1 MGLNDLSS
9 RQEPAA
15 GYRLAGWILCGLL
28 LLAVPLS
35 AQEPRQDVIRSLKEW
50 PIYSSPTIGR
60 STEKIVHSP
69 DLIPLWIK
77 ALTSDEL
84 DLQRQA
90 ADTIVIARRQEMEG
104 LEEMLPGL
112 MEILTQ
118 PEPHPTVLA
127 AVCRAIIAL
136 EHRPA
141 APRLLELVKREQPLL
156 CQLIEPGLA
165 RWKDPAAI
173 ELWRGRLEHPG
184 RSLPLSLLAIR
195 CLLQVKDQP
204 SVEALESIAID
215 QSMAISLRIEAA
227 RAVGTLATGPR
238 ISSVEKIKAAGWDGT
253 QRWFNRLVAAW
264 LLAPVPA
271 NGDQQQQVL
280 PLAEELALDEEGSVA
295 EVGLGSLMSWNVE
308 RVAMLAPQVAS
319 HPHPQVR
326 ATIAQALL
334 EQITPDRVSLL
345 VEFLD
350 DPFKPTRV
358 AVRNGLIELL
368 EDEKVGPAVAE
379 QLSSVRSLHSWRG
392 LEQQV
397 RIMVAVPRVADGNWL
412 TRQINHPRP
421 EVFIPAAWAVR
432 RLKITA
438 ALPVMLVRVK
448 AAEAQMINLNLDL
461 TPYMDDMME
470 QVCHIFQAFGEMKY
484 KPAERMVVK
493 TIGLNT
499 PLYPFQVRASAA
511 WAIGMYYEENPDKR
525 IVGIL
530 EGRVSHELPQPPEG
544 VIVKRM
550 AAVSLARMKSVE
562 SIPLL
567 ERYFYSSPPADYL
580 KWTCAWALG
589 ELGKEMGEEPTT
601 IEVFSSNWFLE
612 PTAR

>member
-1 MGLNDLSS
+1 MMGLNDLSS
-9 RQEPAA
+9 IQVPHGFKR
-15 GYRLAGWILCGLL
+15 AGWILCGLL
-28 LLAVPLS
+28 LLAVPVS
-35 AQEPRQDVIRSLKEW
+35 AQEPRQEVIRDLEEW

-60 STEKIVHSP
+60 STDKIVHSP
-69 DLIPLWIK
+69 GLIPLWLK

-84 DLQRQA
+84 DLQRQV
-90 ADTIVIARRQEMEG
+90 ADTIVIAKRQEMEG

-112 MEILTQ
+112 MEILKQ
-118 PEPHPTVLA
+118 PDPHPTVLA

-136 EHRPA
+136 DHQPA
-141 APRLLELVKREQPLL
+141 APQLLALVKRDQPLL

-165 RWKDPAAI
+165 RWKDPEAI
-173 ELWRGRLEHPG
+173 QVWRTRLEHPG
-184 RSLPLSLLAIR
+184 RSLPLSLLAVR
-195 CLLQVKDQP
+195 CLQQVGDQA
-204 SVEALESIAID
+204 SVEALESIAINP
-215 QSMAISLRIEAA
+215 SMSISLRIEAA
-227 RAVGTLATGPR
+227 RAVGALATEPR
-238 ISSVEKIKAAGWDGT
+238 ISSVDKLKAAGWDGD

-264 LLAPVPA
+264 LLAPSPA
-271 NGDQQQQVL
+271 NGVQQQQVL

-295 EVGLGSLMSWNVE
+295 EVALGSLMSWNVE
-308 RVAMLAPQVAS
+308 QVAMLAPQVAS

-334 EQITPDRVSLL
+334 DQVNPDRVSLL
-345 VEFLD
+345 VGFLD

-358 AVRNGLIELL
+358 VVRDGLIELL
-368 EDEKVGPAVAE
+368 ADKIVGPAVAE
-379 QLSSVRSLHSWRG
+379 ELASVRSRHSWRG

-397 RIMVAVPRVADGNWL
+397 WIMVAVPRVADEKWI
-412 TRQINHPRP
+412 TRHINHPRP
-421 EVFIPAAWAVR
+421 EVFISAAWAVR

-438 ALPVMLVRVK
+438 ALPTMLVRVK

-493 TIGLNT
+493 SIGLNS

-511 WAIGMYYEENPDKR
+511 WAIGVYYEGNPDKR

-530 EGRVSHELPQPPEG
+530 EGRVAHELPQPPEG

-567 ERYFYSSPPADYL
+567 ERYFYSSPPNDYL

-589 ELGKEMGEEPTT
+589 ELGKEMDEEPST

-612 PTAR
+612 PIAK